1 MVNIQFSIDRINHL
15 APYRVWLSES
25 DGSFRFVSDFNI
37 EFVIDF
43 MEDDLLKS
51 ALSYQLLIGN
61 IGNKKSPR
69 DLKVRD
75 TILIIIEDF
84 FMNNQSALLYI
95 CETGDGK
102 QMARGRL
109 FAYWFESSAMRR
121 LFTTISST
129 LLDEDGIENTATLII
144 RNDNPNLHLLVA
156 EFSQTIRFLSEKP
169 L

>member
-1 MVNIQFSIDRINHL
+1 M
-15 APYRVWLSES
+15 
-25 DGSFRFVSDFNI
+25 SDFNI

-109 FAYWFESSAMRR
+109 FAYSLPDHQIPERK
-121 LFTTISST
+121 TP
-129 LLDEDGIENTATLII
+129 LI
-144 RNDNPNLHLLVA
+144 P
-156 EFSQTIRFLSEKP
+156 SEKSAHRACWVCRFKLFP
-169 L
+169 YC